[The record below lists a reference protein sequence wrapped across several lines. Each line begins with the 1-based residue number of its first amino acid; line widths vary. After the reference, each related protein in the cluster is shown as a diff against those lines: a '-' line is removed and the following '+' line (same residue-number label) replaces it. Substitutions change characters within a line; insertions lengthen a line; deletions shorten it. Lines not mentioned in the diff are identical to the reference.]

1 LSEIRADTISD
12 AAGTGPITLTKQS
25 AAKAWVNFNGTGTI
39 AVRDS
44 LNVSSLTDSATGD
57 YLVNFTNNMS
67 NSDYVGNV
75 TANPSGYA
83 GAYGGSDSR
92 TTGSLGTKV
101 VDTSNVDKDSDYI
114 GASAHG
120 DLA

>member
-1 LSEIRADTISD
+1 MSTASRAVSGV
-12 AAGTGPITLTKQS
+12 AA
-25 AAKAWVNFNGTGTI
+25 AWCSFNGTGTVAI
-39 AVRDS
+39 QDS
-44 LNVSSLTDSATGD
+44 INAASLTDSATGD
-57 YLVNFTNNMS
+57 YLVNFTNSMS
-67 NSDYVGNV
+67 NGGYVGNV

-92 TTGSLGTKV
+92 STGSLGTKI
-101 VDTSNVDKDSDYI
+101 VDTSNTDKDSNYI

>member
-1 LSEIRADTISD
+1 MS
-12 AAGTGPITLTKQS
+12 TLTVSNIKATGETAS
-25 AAKAWVNFNGTGTI
+25 RAVSGVAAAWVNFNGTGTI

-44 LNVSSLTDSATGD
+44 VNVASLTDSATGD

-92 TTGSLGTKV
+92 ATGSLGTKI
-101 VDTSNVDKDSDYI
+101 VDTSNTDKDSNYI
-114 GASAHG
+114 GASVKG